1 MNAPMLR
8 FQEFRQTWDSE
19 LLINVAKLINGRAYK
34 KDEFQNEGKYTVL
47 RVGNF
52 FTSDTWYYSDLEL
65 DKDKYADT
73 GDLLYAWSASFGPK
87 IWGGEKVIYHYHI
100 WKVKIN
106 EEKIT
111 RDFLYSWFNY
121 DASKLLS
128 QKNGSTMVHI
138 TKNNMENRIIY
149 IPNISEQKKIGA
161 FFKTIEKKIQLQQE
175 KIDLL
180 QEQKT
185 GFLQKMF
192 PKIGELKPEIRF
204 NGFND
209 EWKQRKLEE
218 VTNRVRGND
227 GRMDLP
233 TLTISASQGWLDQ
246 KERFSGN
253 IAGKEQKNYTLLKKG
268 QLSYNHGNSK
278 LAKYGVVFELDTYE
292 EALVPRVYHSFET
305 NDLANSKFIQYM
317 FETKRTDKELGK
329 LISSGARMDGLLNI
343 NYDEFMGIRVL
354 IPNIEEQKKIAEF
367 FIRLERKINIEKD
380 KMNELEKQKQAFMQ
394 QMFI

>member
-128 QKNGSTMVHI
+128 QK
-138 TKNNMENRIIY
+138 
-149 IPNISEQKKIGA
+149 
-161 FFKTIEKKIQLQQE
+161 
-175 KIDLL
+175 
-180 QEQKT
+180 
-185 GFLQKMF
+185 
-192 PKIGELKPEIRF
+192 
-204 NGFND
+204 
-209 EWKQRKLEE
+209 
-218 VTNRVRGND
+218 
-227 GRMDLP
+227 MDLQWF
-233 TLTISASQGWLDQ
+233 T
-246 KERFSGN
+246 
-253 IAGKEQKNYTLLKKG
+253 
-268 QLSYNHGNSK
+268 
-278 LAKYGVVFELDTYE
+278 
-292 EALVPRVYHSFET
+292 
-305 NDLANSKFIQYM
+305 
-317 FETKRTDKELGK
+317 
-329 LISSGARMDGLLNI
+329 
-343 NYDEFMGIRVL
+343 
-354 IPNIEEQKKIAEF
+354 
-367 FIRLERKINIEKD
+367 
-380 KMNELEKQKQAFMQ
+380 
-394 QMFI
+394 